1 MGSPS
6 TTGSECICVRDLAYR
21 MIQGGHE
28 YCVFSL
34 NFVICL
40 NSASSAE
47 ALVFYLPSVCTHTDA
62 EGKQRKARVRK
73 YFKIFGKNTIFNEHP
88 VHLCIDFVRMH
99 IDKLWK
105 DR

>member
-6 TTGSECICVRDLAYR
+6 TTGSECICVRDLTYR

-62 EGKQRKARVRK
+62 ERKARVRNILK
-73 YFKIFGKNTIFNEHP
+73 SSEKNTIINEHP
-88 VHLCIDFVRMH
+88 V
-99 IDKLWK
+99 
-105 DR
+105 